1 MPVKKAATSKK
12 KSVKETKKDSF
23 FQKLKNVK
31 NRTTARIQDFLA
43 RRPHR
48 SFRMTRR
55 RDYVRPLA
63 MPGYFSFT
71 LSVLKLLWTW
81 KRLFVGVVVIYG
93 LLTAL
98 LVGLASQETY
108 AQLSETITETGGDF
122 MFGGAGEIAK
132 AGVLLASSVVG
143 GLGTTQFGAS
153 VEAQQVVVTILVLL
167 VTWLCTV
174 WLLRAILAG
183 QKPKL
188 RDGLYNSG
196 APIVPTFFVSLV
208 IVLQLLPVSIAV
220 IGMSVASVSGLFDA
234 GVISMIFWFFII
246 LLGMLSL
253 YWITSTFI
261 ALVIVTLPGMYPMRA
276 LRTAGDL
283 VVGRRI
289 RILLRILWSL
299 IFSAGIWIIIMIPI
313 ILIDSWIKKVIPAL
327 VDWPV
332 VPVSLLVMGSL
343 TIVWLASYIYLLY
356 RKVVDDDSAP
366 A

>member
-12 KSVKETKKDSF
+12 KSVKKVQKYPFVQKIKKVNER
-23 FQKLKNVK
+23 L
-31 NRTTARIQDFLA
+31 RARIQSFLV

-55 RDYVRPLA
+55 RDYVRSLE

-71 LSVLKLLWTW
+71 FSVLKLLWIW
-81 KRLFVGVVVIYG
+81 RKLFMGVVLVYG

-98 LVGLASQETY
+98 FVGLASQETY
-108 AQLSETITETGGDF
+108 AQLSDTLTETGGEL
-122 MFGGAGEIAK
+122 MSGGAGEITK

-143 GLGTTQFGAS
+143 GLNTAQFGTS
-153 VEAQQVVVTILVLL
+153 VGAQQVVVTTLVLL
-167 VTWLCTV
+167 IAWLCTV

-208 IVLQLLPVSIAV
+208 IIVQLIPVSIALIV
-220 IGMSVASVSGLFDA
+220 MSVASASGLLDS
-234 GVISMIFWFFII
+234 GVISMIFWIFTI
-246 LLGMLSL
+246 LLGVLSL
-253 YWITSTFI
+253 YWITSTLV
-261 ALVIVTLPGMYPMRA
+261 ALVVVTLPGMYPMRA

-299 IFSAGIWIIIMIPI
+299 IFSAGVWIIIMIPV
-313 ILIDSWIKKVIPAL
+313 ILIDGWIKKVIPAI
-327 VDWPV
+327 VDWPI
-332 VPVSLLVMGSL
+332 VPVFLLIMSAF
-343 TIVWLASYIYLLY
+343 TIVWLASYVYLLY